1 MGVTEGGGGP
11 TRPLRKRADRRAVK
25 SLIARLEKNPNKAVS
40 TKNLRGVADV
50 VAASKR
56 QGTFNERD
64 KKLLARAIK
73 KMDKD
78 VTLISAAASRGPL
91 ERLMNLSGYRGPN
104 RPSDDFK
111 DFVKKQRKT
120 IGGTTTPAINTG
132 KKGGSGNSNR
142 PAPKKGGGRSGGG
155 GGMNTSTPGLGPYS
169 PGEFEG
175 PSRREARVIVDRENQ
190 QLIRDLLGEA
200 SKYKQ
205 DLKYD
210 VNKANAL
217 FNRSQGDLRYIYGEA
232 QDYMGN
238 RSQAID
244 NRYEQTGGVL
254 GNIYQGL
261 GAAVGQNTDAARANI
276 LAEQQRLGI
285 QGSGTADLEADA
297 ANRQQIASYLG
308 SAAQSSNEMA
318 RNAANEIGNLLGSM
332 SAASLASAVGRS
344 DNRRQDQIS
353 DARQGYRQDISEI
366 RGDIGD
372 VKRNRPGA
380 ISELHSAMQNNA
392 YQQWA
397 EGQQMAFNNQLAT
410 NKFNLDVSNLN
421 SDNFWKRAAARQAA
435 AKARAER
442 RLKREEMQL
451 EKTAQ
456 ALDSFS
462 KNFTLGSIFG
472 G

>member
-11 TRPLRKRADRRAVK
+11 TRPLGKRADKRAIK

-40 TKNLRGVADV
+40 RKNLKGVADV
-50 VAASKR
+50 IRASKK
-56 QGTFNERD
+56 QGTFSDQD
-64 KKLLARAIK
+64 KKRLANAIK
-73 KMDKD
+73 KMEKD
-78 VTLISAAASRGPL
+78 VTLISAGASRGPL
-91 ERLMNLSGYRGPN
+91 ERLMKYADGPS
-104 RPSDDFK
+104 SDFQ
-111 DFVKKQRKT
+111 DFVKKQRET
-120 IGGTTTPAINTG
+120 IGGTTTPAINTKKD
-132 KKGGSGNSNR
+132 KKGSNR
-142 PAPKKGGGRSGGG
+142 PAPKKGRNKGGG
-155 GGMNTSTPGLGPYS
+155 GGGGTNTSTPGLGPYI

-190 QLIRDLLGEA
+190 QLITDLLREA
-200 SKYKQ
+200 QNYKK

-210 VNKANAL
+210 TRQANNL
-217 FNRSQGDLRYIYGEA
+217 FERSQGDLNYIFGEA

-254 GNIYQGL
+254 GNIYGGL
-261 GAAVGQNTDAARANI
+261 SAAVGQNSDAARANI
-276 LAEQQRLGI
+276 LAEQARLGI

-308 SAAQSSNEMA
+308 SSAQSSNEMM
-318 RNAANEIGNLLGSM
+318 RNASNEIGNLLGSM
-332 SAASLASAVGRS
+332 SAASLASAVGRA
-344 DNRRQDQIS
+344 DNRRQDTIS
-353 DARQGYRQDISEI
+353 DARQGYRQDIRGI
-366 RGDIGD
+366 RQDIGD
-372 VKRNRPGA
+372 VNRNRHGA

-410 NKFNLDVSNLN
+410 NKFNLDVSQLN
-421 SDNFWKRAAARQAA
+421 SDNFWKRAATRQAN